1 MGRTEVVLQTMEL
14 IQHIVVLPPHT
25 LLRLYTDSTIDGIL
39 YSIFKYVLQFSTN
52 ICTYVTNSPYWYEL
66 LLKPFD

>member
-1 MGRTEVVLQTMEL
+1 MSLDFQS
-14 IQHIVVLPPHT
+14 IST
-25 LLRLYTDSTIDGIL
+25 LGTC
-39 YSIFKYVLQFSTN
+39 SIFKYALQFSTN